1 MKQDKLDPRVVRTRE
16 MLRQS
21 LVHLISRKGFSTL
34 SIQEITDHA
43 GLNRATFYLHYKGKD
58 ELLVDVFEELV
69 VGSLPQPPEN
79 ETARRPLLELHPV
92 VTVFTHIAEYAD
104 FYRAILGE
112 QGVPFF
118 MTRVQNIIKEIL
130 QRWVPLFVRTKFN
143 EDVPL
148 DIIINY
154 LGAAYLGVISW
165 WLEHDMPYSP
175 EEMEKQLLVMTLQGM
190 SGFAQKENH
199 LV

>member
-16 MLRQS
+16 LLRQS
-21 LVHLISRKGFSTL
+21 LVDLISKKGFGNL
-34 SIQEITDHA
+34 SIQEITDNA

-69 VGSLPQPPEN
+69 VGSLPQPPED
-79 ETARRPLLELHPV
+79 ETPIRPLRELHPV

-112 QGVPFF
+112 RGVPFF
-118 MTRVQNIIKEIL
+118 MARVQNIIKEIIK
-130 QRWVPLFVRTKFN
+130 RWVPVFVKSKFT

-165 WLEHDMPYSP
+165 WLEHDMPYTP
-175 EEMEKQLLVMTLQGM
+175 EEMEKQLLLMTSQGM
-190 SGFAQKENH
+190 SGFAQKENR

>member
-1 MKQDKLDPRVVRTRE
+1 MKKDKLDPRVVRTRE
-16 MLRQS
+16 LLRHS
-21 LVHLISRKGFSTL
+21 LVELISRKGFSNL

-69 VGSLPQPPEN
+69 VGSLPQSPDSEQTSWPMW
-79 ETARRPLLELHPV
+79 ELHPV
-92 VTVFTHIAEYAD
+92 VTVFNHIAEYAD

-118 MTRVQNIIKEIL
+118 MARVQNIIEDII
-130 QRWVPLFVRTKFN
+130 QRWVPVFVKQRIQQDAST
-143 EDVPL
+143 EIV
-148 DIIINY
+148 INY

-165 WLEHDMPYSP
+165 WLEHDMPYPP
-175 EEMEKQLLVMTLQGM
+175 EEIERQLLSMTWQGLN
-190 SGFAQKENH
+190 GLIKNENRPD
-199 LV
+199 